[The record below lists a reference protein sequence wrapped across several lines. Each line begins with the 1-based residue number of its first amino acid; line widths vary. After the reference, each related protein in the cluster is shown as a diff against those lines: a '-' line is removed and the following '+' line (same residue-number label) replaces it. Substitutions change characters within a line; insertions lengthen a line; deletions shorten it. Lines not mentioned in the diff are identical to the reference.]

1 MKKIVIIFL
10 LVGFLGLSFG
20 VHSAAPEN
28 SVIRIID
35 GDTVEIMG
43 EGTKPFKVRLMGIDA
58 PERRQPY
65 GKKSKQVLS
74 DLIYK
79 KIVRLVGSK
88 KDRYGR
94 TLSRLYVGEIDVSA
108 AMVEQGA
115 AWVYRRYTSDPVLY
129 KAEEL
134 AKETKRGLW
143 ALPDPMPPWKWR
155 KKK

>member
-1 MKKIVIIFL
+1 MKNIVFSFVL
-10 LVGFLGLSFG
+10 LIFLGLSFG

-35 GDTVEIMG
+35 GDTVEVMG

-74 DLIYK
+74 DLVYK

-88 KDRYGR
+88 QDRYGR
-94 TLSRLYVGEIDVSA
+94 TLARLYVGEVDVCA
-108 AMVEQGA
+108 AMVESGA
-115 AWVYRRYTSDPVLY
+115 AWVYRRYTSDPILY
-129 KAEEL
+129 EAEEL
-134 AKETKRGLW
+134 AKENKRGLW
-143 ALPDPMPPWKWR
+143 AFPDPMSPWQWR
-155 KKK
+155 KRK